1 MLETSIKFIKCVKCN
16 GKLEVNVYKN
26 NIEIDEGVLKCKKCK
41 LQFPI
46 IDKTP
51 IMFID
56 FQKYLSEHR
65 KLSGKLY
72 RLATTQQMKDFL

>member
-56 FQKYLSEHR
+56 FQIGDVRYKIFYTLVFVI
-65 KLSGKLY
+65 Y
-72 RLATTQQMKDFL
+72 